1 MKYSELEKM
10 YNEIKSKEKEFN
22 EVNYIP
28 RLYILIGFKEY
39 QSFDTLD
46 EETKR
51 RIIEATYYY
60 WIQSIYPIDVTH
72 VMAEV
77 IMENEDSEFN
87 LKMNNGAL
95 EIKDITKL
103 LVNSEDYFDNVTFG

>member
-1 MKYSELEKM
+1 MKYSELENL
-10 YNEIKSKEKEFN
+10 YNEIKSKEKEYT

-39 QSFDTLD
+39 QSFDALD

-51 RIIEATYYY
+51 ILIEATYYY
-60 WIQSIYPIDVTH
+60 WIQSLYPIDVTH

-77 IMENEDSEFN
+77 LMENQTSDFT

-95 EIKDITKL
+95 KIKDVTQI
-103 LVNSEDYFDNVTFG
+103 LVENEDYFDNVTFG